1 MLLKKASETSEH
13 ADSYYAASASWETS
27 YPELE
32 AELNVDVV
40 IIGGGFSGVSTA
52 VELCERGF
60 KVALVEGN
68 RISWGASGRNG
79 GQIIGGVG
87 HNPAKFRRAVGS
99 EGVEAIYQM
108 GAECVGIVRERI
120 EKYAIDCDLKWGYC
134 EAALRPRHLR
144 AYESWAEE
152 DDDIEVLDRSQLA
165 EYINSELYLGGYYK
179 SNWGHL
185 HPLNLCI
192 GEARVAEQL
201 GASIFELSTVK
212 SITYGE
218 NPAVHTDKGCIR
230 ADYVVICGN
239 AYLGNLVPYLDNRV
253 LPSTSCIVATEPLNE
268 QQLEQSL
275 RKDVA
280 VCDSKTALDYYRLSS
295 DKRML
300 FGGLSNYTGLEPANV
315 TEIMREKMINV
326 FPALKTVNIDY
337 KWSGQMAVSLRRIP
351 QMGRLQ
357 GNVLYVGGYSGHG
370 VAPTHIMGRIIAE
383 AIDGNSERFDIMAKI
398 THYPWPGG
406 KLLRRP
412 AMAAGMMFYKIMDVW

>member
-13 ADSYYAASASWETS
+13 AESYYAASASWETS

-144 AYESWAEE
+144 AYERWAEE
-152 DDDIEVLDRSQLA
+152 DDDIEVLDRS
-165 EYINSELYLGGYYK
+165 
-179 SNWGHL
+179 
-185 HPLNLCI
+185 P
-192 GEARVAEQL
+192 RVAEQL

-280 VCDSKTALDYYRLSS
+280 VCDSNTALDYYRLSS

-412 AMAAGMMFYKIMDVW
+412 AMAAGMMCYKIMDVW

>member
-13 ADSYYAASASWETS
+13 AESYYAASASWETS

-144 AYESWAEE
+144 AYERWAEE

-280 VCDSKTALDYYRLSS
+280 VCDSRTALDYYRLSS

-412 AMAAGMMFYKIMDVW
+412 AMAAGMMCYKIMDVW